1 MSASPAIR
9 RLLRV
14 RELEEEQCAAAL
26 ESAIGEWKRLQTA
39 QAAARERERRGRW
52 LVAAS
57 AASGEVADRVA
68 GMEEARSAGLRATAL
83 EPRIQAAEEEVK
95 SRRQE
100 FLAKRVERR
109 QVELLIEQAG
119 LEEARESE
127 RRAQREADQWFLGR
141 AR

>member
-1 MSASPAIR
+1 VAASQGIR

-14 RELEEEQCAAAL
+14 RELEEEQRAGAL
-26 ESAIGEWKRLQTA
+26 ERAIGEWKRLQAA
-39 QAAARERERRGRW
+39 QVAARERERRGRW

-57 AASGEVADRVA
+57 AATGELADRVA
-68 GMEEARSAGLRATAL
+68 GIEEARSASRRAAAL
-83 EPRIQAAEEEVK
+83 EPRIHAAEEEVK

-109 QVELLIEQAG
+109 QVELLIEQARA
-119 LEEARESE
+119 EEARESE
-127 RRAQREADQWFLGR
+127 RRTQREADEWFLGR